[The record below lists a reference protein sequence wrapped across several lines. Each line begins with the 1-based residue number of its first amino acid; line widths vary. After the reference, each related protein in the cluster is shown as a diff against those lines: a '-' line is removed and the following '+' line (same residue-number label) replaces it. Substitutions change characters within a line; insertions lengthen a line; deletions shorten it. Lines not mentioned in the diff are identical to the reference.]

1 MNSGLN
7 LSPVTYSEGAISC
20 GSGHLDIA
28 VYLNGVYW
36 EEREPHMLGSPVR
49 GGP

>member
-20 GSGHLDIA
+20 GSGNFNAA
-28 VYLNGVYW
+28 VYLDDVYW
-36 EEREPHMLGSPVR
+36 EERAPRMLGSPVQ